1 MLTRQT
7 RDGAA
12 TTPNGLRRV
21 KFDGSPTLSLFR
33 AYLLD
38 ASLEDAILILPA
50 CQPNAGRMVWAKRI
64 DTAGTAFDAIVEPD
78 TTVDSIEGAPFY
90 QLLEQYSG
98 VLLLAGEDNVWYIVA
113 KVEP

>member
-38 ASLEDAILILPA
+38 ATLEDAILVLPA
-50 CQPNAGRMVWAKRI
+50 AQPNAGRMVWAKRI
-64 DTAGTAFDAIVEPD
+64 DAGGTTFIAEVVPD
-78 TTVDSIEGAPFY
+78 TSIDSIEGQPSYPLPNQF
-90 QLLEQYSG
+90 SG
-98 VLLLAGEDNVWYIVA
+98 VLLLAGNDDVWYIVA
-113 KVEP
+113 EVA